1 MRPSLPSAV
10 AYLALAGFV
19 AETRLELAALRR
31 SEAALR
37 RRLGESE
44 GGSVPGFVTTEQ
56 LELELGQLREEGAAA
71 AERLGQ
77 DAAEK
82 TGEVREGLDALR
94 ADVDELRKRR
104 KRRRRAQRSTCGD
117 AQAFRN
123 RSGTDHSLLPS
134 LVLPATDRVIWQI
147 PSLVLA

>member
-19 AETRLELAALRR
+19 AETRLELAAMRR

-44 GGSVPGFVTTEQ
+44 GESVPGFVTTEQ
-56 LELELGQLREEGAAA
+56 LESELGQLREEGAAA

-77 DAAEK
+77 HAAEK
-82 TGEVREGLDALR
+82 TEEVREGLDELR
-94 ADVDELRKRR
+94 VDVDELRKRR
-104 KRRRRAQRSTCGD
+104 K
-117 AQAFRN
+117 
-123 RSGTDHSLLPS
+123 
-134 LVLPATDRVIWQI
+134 
-147 PSLVLA
+147 